1 MTDFVVNNEITK
13 FFNKYFANKNN
24 LNKFIPEIHFLG
36 NLLSNLTSSHD
47 LRNLA
52 NTLMTINK
60 HNKNELD
67 YIKHDIKYINDFFQD
82 DDEVIKVL
90 TNDKYIVAN
99 HVVRD
104 KYNYIYQFY
113 NISLI
118 KIFINIYSIYDTNYN
133 EYIIK
138 NKELDTLL
146 EIYNTFI
153 QKYNLSNYKLD
164 YNTNYKPINYYN
176 ICINTNMRDS
186 KMTYNIYLE
195 FYKTLETYY
204 NNLNYLYNSCKTDD
218 SYKIDTYKIQLP
230 KADPYKIQLPKI
242 DLKNISIE
250 KAESKTEYNPNK
262 LESMPIQNKSKKK
275 AIPHML
281 KRMVWNYW
289 VGETIGKTKCLC
301 CKTTDITML
310 TFVCGHIIPESKGG
324 ELLVNNLKPICGSC
338 NSSMGTT
345 NMDEYIKKY
354 GKN

>member
-24 LNKFIPEIHFLG
+24 LKKFIHEMHFLG
-36 NLLSNLTSSHD
+36 NLLSNLTTSQE
-47 LRNLA
+47 LKNLA

-82 DDEVIKVL
+82 DNEVINVL

-99 HVVRD
+99 HVVRN
-104 KYNYIYQFY
+104 KYNNIHQFY

-133 EYIIK
+133 QFIII
-138 NKELDTLL
+138 NKELERLL

-195 FYKTLETYY
+195 FYKILETYY
-204 NNLNYLYNSCKTDD
+204 NNLNYLYNSCKTDN
-218 SYKIDTYKIQLP
+218 YKIDIYKIQLPTADPYKIQLP

-242 DLKNISIE
+242 DLKYISHQD
-250 KAESKTEYNPNK
+250 AERKTQYKPDK
-262 LESMPIQNKSKKK
+262 
-275 AIPHML
+275 
-281 KRMVWNYW
+281 
-289 VGETIGKTKCLC
+289 
-301 CKTTDITML
+301 
-310 TFVCGHIIPESKGG
+310 II
-324 ELLVNNLKPICGSC
+324 
-338 NSSMGTT
+338 
-345 NMDEYIKKY
+345 
-354 GKN
+354 

>member
-36 NLLSNLTSSHD
+36 NLLSNLTTSPE

-67 YIKHDIKYINDFFQD
+67 YIKPYIKYINDFFQD
-82 DDEVIKVL
+82 DNEIINVL

-99 HVVRD
+99 HVVRN
-104 KYNYIYQFY
+104 KYNNIYQFY

-138 NKELDTLL
+138 NKELERLL
-146 EIYNTFI
+146 EIYNNFI

-186 KMTYNIYLE
+186 NMTYNVYLE

-218 SYKIDTYKIQLP
+218 NYKIDIYKIQLP
-230 KADPYKIQLPKI
+230 KTDPYKIQLPKI
-242 DLKNISIE
+242 DLKYISHQDA
-250 KAESKTEYNPNK
+250 KLKSNK
-262 LESMPIQNKSKKK
+262 RETLVHKKK
-275 AIPHML
+275 
-281 KRMVWNYW
+281 
-289 VGETIGKTKCLC
+289 TIQHG
-301 CKTTDITML
+301 I
-310 TFVCGHIIPESKGG
+310 E
-324 ELLVNNLKPICGSC
+324 
-338 NSSMGTT
+338 
-345 NMDEYIKKY
+345 
-354 GKN
+354 